1 METTVSILMSVYNP
15 NMELLKQALD
25 SIDRQTYKDF
35 ELIMINDGCDN
46 KLLLELLGNY
56 NYKYTVIEN
65 STNLG
70 LTKSLNIGLKK
81 CNGKYIA
88 RHDADDLMEE
98 NRLERQVDFLENNT
112 DIACVFSNA
121 KRVDISGNVV
131 SVDTTDNNSS
141 LVRRLIYGGNCLYHS
156 SLMIRKEVLED
167 LKGYDEKIVY
177 AQDYDL
183 YLRLINKYKIY
194 KISEPLI
201 CFRTDNY
208 ISKSKNV
215 LSLLYSYYGS
225 IKYVIAT
232 RKMSVF
238 WVRTVKVISAL
249 HKALKG

>member
-1 METTVSILMSVYNP
+1 MSVYNP

-35 ELIMINDGCDN
+35 ELILINDGCDN

-65 STNLG
+65 RTNLG

-98 NRLERQVDFLENNT
+98 NRLEKQVDFMENNT

-141 LVRRLIYGGNCLYHS
+141 LVRRLVYGGNCLYHS

-167 LKGYDEKIVY
+167 LNGYDEKIVY

-208 ISKSKNV
+208 ITKSKSI
-215 LSLLYSYYGS
+215 LSLLYSYYGT

-232 RKMSVF
+232 GKMSVF
-238 WVRTVKVISAL
+238 WVRTVRVVRELCKVF
-249 HKALKG
+249 KDK